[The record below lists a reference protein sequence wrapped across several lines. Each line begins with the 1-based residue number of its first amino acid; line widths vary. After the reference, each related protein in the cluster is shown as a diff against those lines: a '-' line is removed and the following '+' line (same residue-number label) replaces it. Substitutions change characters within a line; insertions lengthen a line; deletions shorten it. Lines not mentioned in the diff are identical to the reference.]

1 MSTRAIIG
9 IKNADGTILGAWQ
22 WCDGNGLTSLLNKT
36 FNTLEKAMSLIN
48 QGMWSTMFT
57 QKEKDK
63 YENWLINDLYKDRP
77 ENVPYKSY
85 TYING
90 LYLLRDKPH
99 ENRNPEI
106 YQNYEDAAGQDINH
120 TYLFNPVINK
130 WVKDKDI

>member
-22 WCDGNGLTSLLNKT
+22 WCDGNGLTRLLNNKFDT
-36 FNTLEKAMSLIN
+36 FEKAMSLIN

-57 QKEKDK
+57 QKERDAF
-63 YENWLINDLYKDRP
+63 ENWLINDLYKDNP
-77 ENVPYKSY
+77 ADVPHESY

-90 LYLLRDKPH
+90 LYLLKDKPH
-99 ENRNPEI
+99 ENRKPEI
-106 YQNYEDAAGQDINH
+106 FQDYEEVSGQDINH
-120 TYLFNPVINK
+120 TYLFNPVTNK